1 MAHSPNRRAR
11 HRAAGPV
18 RTPIHDLADSI
29 SANAAPIG
37 RGAVITALST
47 GMLATA
53 AIPAVSASEDN
64 LAAVDVSTLTGNA
77 SAALAQEPISV
88 PADAQVSFSSI
99 EVTAVAPVA
108 APTERRTPVAT
119 TSRTQSRTAASNEG
133 TSSSSSSSASTT
145 SAAAKTQN
153 APANPNSNSIVEIAS
168 RYVGTP
174 YVHGGKSPGGFDC
187 SGFVSYVYAQVGKS
201 IPSSTAGLRGIGTR
215 VSAAN
220 AQPGDL
226 VMYSNINHVGIY
238 AGNGMMYDAARPG
251 KALQYRK
258 IFSGSVY
265 FIRVP

>member
-1 MAHSPNRRAR
+1 VAHSPNTRAR

-18 RTPIHDLADSI
+18 RTPLHDIADSI

-64 LAAVDVSTLTGNA
+64 LAAVDVSSLTGNA

-88 PADAQVSFSSI
+88 PADAEVSFSSI

-119 TSRTQSRTAASNEG
+119 TSRTENRTEQPSTSSSE
-133 TSSSSSSSASTT
+133 SSSSSSQSAETETKS
-145 SAAAKTQN
+145 

-168 RYVGTP
+168 QYVGTP

-215 VSAAN
+215 VSQSE

-265 FIRVP
+265 FIRV

>member
-1 MAHSPNRRAR
+1 MAISPKRRAR
-11 HRAAGPV
+11 HRAAGPI
-18 RTPIHDLADSI
+18 RTPLQDIADSI

-53 AIPAVSASEDN
+53 AIPAISASEDN
-64 LAAVDVSTLTGNA
+64 LAAVDVSSLTGNA

-99 EVTAVAPVA
+99 EVTAVAPVV
-108 APTERRTPVAT
+108 APVERRTPVVES
-119 TSRTQSRTAASNEG
+119 SRTQTRTAPAATNSAS
-133 TSSSSSSSASTT
+133 TASASTT
-145 SAAAKTQN
+145 QSASEEKA
-153 APANPNSNSIVEIAS
+153 APANPKGGSVVEIAS

-174 YVHGGKSPGGFDC
+174 YVHGGRSPAGFDC

-201 IPSSTAGLRGIGTR
+201 LPASTAGLRGVGTR

-220 AQPGDL
+220 AKPGDL
-226 VMYSNINHVGIY
+226 VMFSNINHVGIY

-251 KALQYRK
+251 KTLQYRK
-258 IFSGSVY
+258 IFSSAVY
-265 FIRVP
+265 FIRV